1 MMKKSLKI
9 SVLLIIASALGACTQ
24 LDIIGDDSISSFDSL
39 LTAIP
44 ENISADAEEYAWRMV
59 SPDGDAEFLW
69 SIDFSKT
76 ETDLRIELN
85 SIPFIDAGLD
95 PDLLPDGMITEDKI
109 IVGTDLGSDVLKYET
124 EANPL
129 ESYKK
134 IVELYRDSIG
144 YHDAFDHYGID
155 LMKGNMLEWAK
166 DMTSNDKDL
175 VFVLNP
181 QPFIDAGADP
191 SSIEGWVYAE
201 IPSMD
206 KDGKPIELFKLLK
219 IFNVE

>member
-9 SVLLIIASALGACTQ
+9 TALLIAVAALGACTQ
-24 LDIIGDDSISSFDSL
+24 LDVIGDDSIATFDSL

-44 ENISADAEEYAWRMV
+44 ESISADSEEAGWRMV
-59 SPDGDAEFLW
+59 SPDGDAVFVW
-69 SIDFSKT
+69 SNDFSKT
-76 ETDLRIELN
+76 EMDLKIEIN
-85 SIPFIDAGLD
+85 STPFIESGLD
-95 PDLLPDGMITEDKI
+95 PDLLPEGMIIGDKI
-109 IVGTDLGSDVLKYET
+109 IVGTDLGSDVLEYEK

-134 IVELYRDSIG
+134 IVELYRGSIG

-155 LMKGNMLEWAK
+155 LMEGNMLEWAK
-166 DMTSNDKDL
+166 DMTNNDKDL

-181 QPFIDAGADP
+181 EPFINAGVDP
-191 SSIEGWVYAE
+191 STIDGWVYAE

-206 KDGKPIELFKLLK
+206 KDGKPIEVFKLLK
-219 IFNVE
+219 IFDVE

>member
-109 IVGTDLGSDVLKYET
+109 IVGT
-124 EANPL
+124 
-129 ESYKK
+129 
-134 IVELYRDSIG
+134 EL
-144 YHDAFDHYGID
+144 
-155 LMKGNMLEWAK
+155 L
-166 DMTSNDKDL
+166 
-175 VFVLNP
+175 
-181 QPFIDAGADP
+181 
-191 SSIEGWVYAE
+191 
-201 IPSMD
+201 
-206 KDGKPIELFKLLK
+206 
-219 IFNVE
+219 